1 MLDTEKDVQGVALY
15 AEWAKPDALTQIFFT
30 PDGYTQSGAFLKA
43 RMYRRVITSDNPR
56 KQWKSSVLHG
66 SHEDYEFDT
75 HEEKLA
81 YSANRLL
88 GMKEYF
94 NALIHGGWAMVNEP
108 LLIEVSK
115 KDIEDMAMDKTPTKF
130 LYRVDLTKK
139 AKGFPEPLKKNDEE

>member
-15 AEWAKPDALTQIFFT
+15 AEWEKPDALTQIFFT
-30 PDGYTQSGAFLKA
+30 PDGYATDGSYLKA

-56 KQWKSSVLHG
+56 KQWKSSVLH
-66 SHEDYEFDT
+66 HDYQGEEFDADT
-75 HEEKLA
+75 DKRRYA
-81 YSANRLL
+81 ANRVA
-88 GMKEYF
+88 GYKSYF
-94 NALIHGGWAMVNEP
+94 TTLIHGGWVLVKEP

-115 KDIEDMAMDKTPTKF
+115 KDLEDMGKDKTPTKF